1 MSTFLEKAKDDFVFA
16 VQNVLDTLCQDNYI
30 IREDVAPGTEPKWKD
45 KEKEMDVF
53 QVCSY
58 LEKILTDRQLA
69 DSFQSCPDALS
80 ELEDLK
86 YLLDAKMQFLA
97 QRIIEKF

>member
-1 MSTFLEKAKDDFVFA
+1 MNKFLEKAKDDFVFE
-16 VQNVLDTLCQDNYI
+16 VQNVLDTLCQNNYI
-30 IREDVAPGTEPKWKD
+30 IREDVAPGTEPKWKY
-45 KEKEMDVF
+45 KEKEMDMF

-58 LEKILTDRQLA
+58 LEKILIDRQLA
-69 DSFQSCPDALS
+69 DSFQSCSDALL

-86 YLLDAKMQFLA
+86 YILDAKMKFLA